1 MSYMIGE
8 IFSTGLMILTAIV
21 LLAATVR
28 LLVHAKKSMT
38 AVYFAFTMVSIL
50 LSEFYWLAYDL
61 LRGDMRMPFAANEF
75 AEAAFFLLLASSVRT
90 VFRERMSVRDPA
102 ILLTMLYAVGNI
114 VLWILWNGDR
124 IEALLTG
131 PAYLYFLVTAM
142 FVLRQSEAIRRSEQI
157 VLGCAAF
164 SSLVLMY
171 LAHFIPQVSAA
182 MDLLNY
188 LLLFGTLGAMVLWFV
203 RALRT
208 GRASRVLLALAYCAV
223 VWAQN
228 SLYMS
233 TGWWYAAM
241 EMLYAMTVPAM
252 FFAVRRE
259 VIA

>member
-1 MSYMIGE
+1 MPYMIGE
-8 IFSTGLMILTAIV
+8 VVSTGLMILTTIV

-28 LLVHAKKSMT
+28 LLVHANKSMT

-50 LSEFYWLAYDL
+50 LSEFYWLAYDI
-61 LRGDMRMPFAANEF
+61 LRGDVRMPFAANEF
-75 AEAAFFLLLASSVRT
+75 AEAAFFLLLASSLRT
-90 VFRERMSVRDPA
+90 VFRERFPVFDRA
-102 ILLTMLYAVGNI
+102 ILLTALYAVGNI
-114 VLWILWNGDR
+114 VLWILWNGDW

-131 PAYLYFLVTAM
+131 PAYLYFLVMAM
-142 FVLRQSEAIRRSEQI
+142 FALRQSEAIRRSGQI

-164 SSLVLMY
+164 ASLALMY
-171 LAHFIPQVSAA
+171 LAHFIPSVSAA
-182 MDLLNY
+182 MDLVNY
-188 LLLFGTLGAMVLWFV
+188 ILLFGVLGAMVLGFV

-208 GRASRVLLALAYCAV
+208 SRETRILLALAYCAV

-241 EMLYAMTVPAM
+241 EMLYAMTMPAM

>member
-8 IFSTGLMILTAIV
+8 VVSTGLMILTAVV

-28 LLVHAKKSMT
+28 LPVHAKKSMT
-38 AVYFAFTMVSIL
+38 AVYFAFTLVSIL

-61 LRGDMRMPFAANEF
+61 LRGDVRMPFAANEF

-114 VLWILWNGDR
+114 VLWILWNGDW

-131 PAYLYFLVTAM
+131 PAYLYFTVTAM
-142 FVLRQSEAIRRSEQI
+142 FVLRQSEAIRRSERI

-164 SSLVLMY
+164 ASLALMY

-188 LLLFGTLGAMVLWFV
+188 ILLFGTLGALALWFV

-208 GRASRVLLALAYCAV
+208 GREPRVLLALAYCAV

-241 EMLYAMTVPAM
+241 EALYAMTMPVM

>member
-8 IFSTGLMILTAIV
+8 VVSTGLMILTAVV

-38 AVYFAFTMVSIL
+38 AVYFAFTLVSIL

-61 LRGDMRMPFAANEF
+61 LRGDVRMPFAANEF
-75 AEAAFFLLLASSVRT
+75 AETAFFLLLASSLRT

-114 VLWILWNGDR
+114 VLWILWNGDW

-131 PAYLYFLVTAM
+131 PAYLYFTVTAM
-142 FVLRQSEAIRRSEQI
+142 FVLRQSEAIRRSERI

-164 SSLVLMY
+164 ASLALMY

-182 MDLLNY
+182 MDLVNY
-188 LLLFGTLGAMVLWFV
+188 ILLFGTLGALALWFV

-208 GRASRVLLALAYCAV
+208 GREPRVLLALAYCAV

-233 TGWWYAAM
+233 TGWWYVAM
-241 EMLYAMTVPAM
+241 EALYAMTMSVM

>member
-1 MSYMIGE
+1 MPYMIGE
-8 IFSTGLMILTAIV
+8 VFSTGLMILTVIV

-28 LLVHAKKSMT
+28 LLVHANKSMT
-38 AVYFAFTMVSIL
+38 AVYFAFTLVSIL
-50 LSEFYWLAYDL
+50 LSEFYWLAYDI
-61 LRGDMRMPFAANEF
+61 LRGDVRMPFAANEF
-75 AEAAFFLLLASSVRT
+75 AEAAFFLLLTSSLRT
-90 VFRERMSVRDPA
+90 VFRERFPVFDRA
-102 ILLTMLYAVGNI
+102 ILLTALYAVGNI
-114 VLWILWNGDR
+114 VLWILWNGDW

-131 PAYLYFLVTAM
+131 PAYLYFLVMAM
-142 FVLRQSEAIRRSEQI
+142 FALRQSEAIRRSGQI

-164 SSLVLMY
+164 ASLALMY
-171 LAHFIPQVSAA
+171 LAHFIPSVSAA
-182 MDLLNY
+182 MNLVNY
-188 LLLFGTLGAMVLWFV
+188 ILLFGVLGAMVLSFV

-208 GRASRVLLALAYCAV
+208 GREMRILLALAYCAV

-241 EMLYAMTVPAM
+241 EMLYAMTMPAM

>member
-8 IFSTGLMILTAIV
+8 VVSTGLMILTAVV

-38 AVYFAFTMVSIL
+38 AVYFAFTLVSIL

-61 LRGDMRMPFAANEF
+61 LRGDVRMPFAANEF
-75 AEAAFFLLLASSVRT
+75 AETAFFLLLASSLRT

-114 VLWILWNGDR
+114 VLWILWNGDW

-131 PAYLYFLVTAM
+131 PAYLYFTVTAM
-142 FVLRQSEAIRRSEQI
+142 FVLRQSEAIRRSERI

-164 SSLVLMY
+164 ASMALMY

-182 MDLLNY
+182 MDLVNY
-188 LLLFGTLGAMVLWFV
+188 ILLFGTLGALALWFV

-208 GRASRVLLALAYCAV
+208 GREPRVLLALAYCAV

-241 EMLYAMTVPAM
+241 EALYAMTMPVM

>member
-8 IFSTGLMILTAIV
+8 VVSTGLMILTAVV
-21 LLAATVR
+21 LLATTVR

-38 AVYFAFTMVSIL
+38 AVYFAFTLVSIL

-61 LRGDMRMPFAANEF
+61 LRGDVRMPFAANEF
-75 AEAAFFLLLASSVRT
+75 AETAFFLLLASSLRT

-114 VLWILWNGDR
+114 VLWILWNGDW

-131 PAYLYFLVTAM
+131 PAYLYFTVTAM
-142 FVLRQSEAIRRSEQI
+142 FVLRQSEAIRRSERI

-164 SSLVLMY
+164 ASLVLMY

-182 MDLLNY
+182 MDLVNY
-188 LLLFGTLGAMVLWFV
+188 ILLFGTLGALALWFV

-208 GRASRVLLALAYCAV
+208 GREPRVLLALAYCAV

-241 EMLYAMTVPAM
+241 EALYAMTMPVM

>member
-1 MSYMIGE
+1 MPYMIGE
-8 IFSTGLMILTAIV
+8 VVSTGLMILTTIV

-28 LLVHAKKSMT
+28 LLVHANKSMT

-50 LSEFYWLAYDL
+50 LSEFYWLAYDI
-61 LRGDMRMPFAANEF
+61 LRGDVRMPFAANEF
-75 AEAAFFLLLASSVRT
+75 AEAAFFLLLASSLRT
-90 VFRERMSVRDPA
+90 VFRERFPVFDRA
-102 ILLTMLYAVGNI
+102 ILLTALYAVGNI
-114 VLWILWNGDR
+114 VLWILWNGDW

-131 PAYLYFLVTAM
+131 PAYLYFLVMAM
-142 FVLRQSEAIRRSEQI
+142 FALRQSEAIRRSGQI

-164 SSLVLMY
+164 ASLALMY
-171 LAHFIPQVSAA
+171 LAHFIPSVSAA
-182 MDLLNY
+182 MDLVNY
-188 LLLFGTLGAMVLWFV
+188 ILLFGVLGAMVLGFV

-208 GRASRVLLALAYCAV
+208 GRETRILLALAYCAV

-241 EMLYAMTVPAM
+241 EMLYAMTMPAM